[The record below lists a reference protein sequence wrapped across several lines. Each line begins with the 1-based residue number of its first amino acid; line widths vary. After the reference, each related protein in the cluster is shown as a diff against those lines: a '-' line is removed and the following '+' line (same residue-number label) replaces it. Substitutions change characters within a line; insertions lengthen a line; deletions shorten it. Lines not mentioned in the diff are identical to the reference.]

1 MNDMIFYSKV
11 IYSNRLQCNSFNLLL
26 FQCCMVEIC
35 GLDRQNGSFS
45 PEALPGVL
53 GTSFCTKVR
62 EKYYKFDEKNFK
74 SNSNLVCPLL
84 PVVGVLRL
92 VLL

>member
-1 MNDMIFYSKV
+1 
-11 IYSNRLQCNSFNLLL
+11 
-26 FQCCMVEIC
+26 MVELC

-62 EKYYKFDEKNFK
+62 EKYYEFGETKTSKPTLTAFV
-74 SNSNLVCPLL
+74 LVVDVFCA
-84 PVVGVLRL
+84 GAA
-92 VLL
+92 